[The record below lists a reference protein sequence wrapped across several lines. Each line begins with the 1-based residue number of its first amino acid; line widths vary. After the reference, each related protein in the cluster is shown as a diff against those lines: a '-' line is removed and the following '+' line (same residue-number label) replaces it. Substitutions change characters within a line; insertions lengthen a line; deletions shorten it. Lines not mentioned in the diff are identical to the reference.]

1 MITGFKLFQYDKA
14 VRLHFTNKKYNL
26 FDYKGKTSGVT
37 YENFLARRDYNI
49 YNAIARKF
57 DTDAE
62 SIQFLVAN
70 YVYQNDPIHNI
81 ASSESNFILWNRRK
95 QSITNTFREDID
107 KVVLVMEKKG
117 ITALDMI
124 DNSKD
129 IPELFKLYL
138 GKSIAI
144 ESLFILNKFLPF
156 LESWEN
162 TLETVWSKDLLIMKK
177 LDRFVKYNEDT
188 IQALLKKSL
197 LLDESIFQ

>member
-1 MITGFKLFQYDKA
+1 MITGFKFFQYDKA

-26 FDYKGKTSGVT
+26 FDCGGKTRGVT

-62 SIQFLVAN
+62 SIQFLVSN
-70 YVYQNDPIHNI
+70 YAYQNDPIHNI

-95 QSITNTFREDID
+95 QSITNTFKEDID
-107 KVVLVMEKKG
+107 KVALVMEKKSL
-117 ITALDMI
+117 TAFDMI

-138 GKSIAI
+138 SQGITI
-144 ESLFILNKFLPF
+144 ESLFILNKFMPF

-162 TLETVWSKDLLIMKK
+162 TLETVWGKDLLILKK
-177 LDRFVKYNEDT
+177 LDRFVKYNAET
-188 IQALLKKSL
+188 IQSVIDKSL
-197 LLDESIFQ
+197 LFDELIV

>member
-70 YVYQNDPIHNI
+70 YAYQNDPIHNI

-117 ITALDMI
+117 MTAIDMI

-138 GKSIAI
+138 GKGITI

-162 TLETVWSKDLLIMKK
+162 TLETVWSKDLLILKK
-177 LDRFVKYNEDT
+177 LDRFVKFPQDKVQLILE
-188 IQALLKKSL
+188 
-197 LLDESIFQ
+197 ESSMLGNIGV

>member
-26 FDYKGKTSGVT
+26 FDYKGKTSSVT

-57 DTDAE
+57 DTDSE
-62 SIQFLVAN
+62 SIQFLVSN
-70 YVYQNDPIHNI
+70 YAYKNDPIHNI

-95 QSITNTFREDID
+95 QSINQMFIEDVEKID
-107 KVVLVMEKKG
+107 LEMEKKKM
-117 ITALDMI
+117 TFQNML

-138 GKSIAI
+138 GHNITI
-144 ESLFILNKFLPF
+144 ESLFILNKFMPF
-156 LESWEN
+156 LEKWES
-162 TLETVWSKDLLIMKK
+162 TLETVWGKDLLIIKK
-177 LDRFVKYNEDT
+177 LERFVKYNEET
-188 IQALLKKSL
+188 IQEVLNKSL
-197 LLDESIFQ
+197 LLDELIV

>member
-57 DTDAE
+57 DTDSE
-62 SIQFLVAN
+62 SIQFLVSN
-70 YVYQNDPIHNI
+70 YAYKNDPIHNI

-95 QSITNTFREDID
+95 QSISNTFKNDID
-107 KVVLVMEKKG
+107 NVVLAMEKKG
-117 ITALDMI
+117 LSCIEMI

-138 GKSIAI
+138 GNNITI
-144 ESLFILNKFLPF
+144 ESLFILNKFIPF
-156 LESWEN
+156 LEKWES
-162 TLETVWSKDLLIMKK
+162 TLETVWGKDLLIIKK
-177 LDRFVKYNEDT
+177 LERFVKYNEET
-188 IQALLKKSL
+188 IQEVLNKSL
-197 LLDESIFQ
+197 LLDELIV

>member
-70 YVYQNDPIHNI
+70 YAYQNDPIHNI

-117 ITALDMI
+117 MTALDMI

-138 GKSIAI
+138 GKGITI

-162 TLETVWSKDLLIMKK
+162 TLETLWSKDLLILKK
-177 LDRFVKYNEDT
+177 LDRFVKYSEDT
-188 IQALLKKSL
+188 IQSVINKSL
-197 LLDESIFQ
+197 LLDELIV